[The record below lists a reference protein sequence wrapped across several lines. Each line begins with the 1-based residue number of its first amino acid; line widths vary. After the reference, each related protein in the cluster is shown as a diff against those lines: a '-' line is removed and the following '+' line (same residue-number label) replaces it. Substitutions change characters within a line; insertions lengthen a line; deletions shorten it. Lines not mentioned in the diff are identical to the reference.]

1 MKGNSILHRFTEEIK
16 KDREKLK
23 GKTFLQKLE
32 YYVMYYKIPAIIT
45 VAVIAI
51 LVSVCYTRSQSK
63 SYGFHADFINASNT
77 ISDESFNREFG
88 EIIEIDNDH
97 SIVSIDS
104 SFYIEGTSQ
113 QSISSTE
120 KLAGEINSE
129 ILDVCIM
136 PQSLFL
142 TYAEEGCYGD
152 LREYLTEEQ
161 TETYSDLF
169 VYQNDIPVGIRAE
182 NFSKLQDADLYPEE
196 EAPVFGILYN
206 APHPTECSEFV
217 DYLNS

>member
-1 MKGNSILHRFTEEIK
+1 MKGNSILHRFTKEIK

-88 EIIEIDNDH
+88 EII
-97 SIVSIDS
+97 
-104 SFYIEGTSQ
+104 
-113 QSISSTE
+113 
-120 KLAGEINSE
+120 
-129 ILDVCIM
+129 
-136 PQSLFL
+136 
-142 TYAEEGCYGD
+142 
-152 LREYLTEEQ
+152 
-161 TETYSDLF
+161 
-169 VYQNDIPVGIRAE
+169 
-182 NFSKLQDADLYPEE
+182 
-196 EAPVFGILYN
+196 
-206 APHPTECSEFV
+206 
-217 DYLNS
+217 

>member
-104 SFYIEGTSQ
+104 SLYIEVSSL

-120 KLAGEINSE
+120 KLA
-129 ILDVCIM
+129 V
-136 PQSLFL
+136 
-142 TYAEEGCYGD
+142 
-152 LREYLTEEQ
+152 
-161 TETYSDLF
+161 
-169 VYQNDIPVGIRAE
+169 
-182 NFSKLQDADLYPEE
+182 
-196 EAPVFGILYN
+196 
-206 APHPTECSEFV
+206 
-217 DYLNS
+217 